1 MGVLAVGGEGMED
14 RGHDH
19 ADLIAADDDEDHG
32 EVLPSDPTWDWRW
45 DEVPEED
52 GEEEDEAKEVGPD
65 IEGLIVEADNRPQAL
80 SPALVWPIPG
90 QGKVQ

>member
-14 RGHDH
+14 SGHDH
-19 ADLIAADDDEDHG
+19 ADLIAADDDEDDG
-32 EVLPSDPTWDWRW
+32 EVLPSDPTWDWRR

-65 IEGLIVEADNRPQAL
+65 VESLIMKTDN
-80 SPALVWPIPG
+80 
-90 QGKVQ
+90 